1 MTTKTSQPPRQVMEQ
16 RVGTNIGWIAIGTL
30 IILIVLLAVGS
41 EVLNNLRKKA
51 VVDATTSTSTTTSTP
66 TTAAPS
72 TATQPAPSPP
82 PSEPTAENWH
92 YLDSEDSMTGKPGRT
107 AGVISTNTVAFNFPY
122 AGEQHATLFLR
133 AHPRHGKDV
142 MLTIEKGQFL
152 CSISGCSVFVRF
164 DDKPPRRFS
173 ASEPADHKT
182 TMLFIGN
189 YNSFVAELKKAKTLR
204 IEALFFSQ
212 GSRVFVFDVAGLK
225 W

>member
-1 MTTKTSQPPRQVMEQ
+1 MATKTSQPPRQVTEQ
-16 RVGTNIGWIAIGTL
+16 KVGMNTGWIVIGALITL
-30 IILIVLLAVGS
+30 IVFIAVVAEILHDPG
-41 EVLNNLRKKA
+41 KKA
-51 VVDATTSTSTTTSTP
+51 VVDATTSTSTAISTP
-66 TTAAPS
+66 ATPAPS
-72 TATQPAPSPP
+72 SATQPAPPP
-82 PSEPTAENWH
+82 SSEPTAENWH